1 MTSVG
6 YGTGTIKFVPNN
18 KQSPSL
24 NYSQRSLIEVL
35 QLDIGG
41 YSLRACDLDNKK
53 EKIFDFQFKN
63 SDFYKFAHSPNQ
75 RDEIRHN
82 DGTYYV
88 SLNQHAR
95 TQFHKALRQCFELL
109 ESKNQQSADVDSGRS
124 SENKTSTGLSDTR
137 TNVNEK
143 TIFVEIHNLS
153 EYIQQGEA
161 NKADELIKKLIKSG
175 VQLQVKHLKETL
187 DEQTFPIR
195 IKIDGFDSDITDLN
209 KFFDVD
215 VYPSTTVHELRAFF
229 EYTLK
234 FPLANQYFFV
244 NGHLAHAESTMN
256 DLKVKNGSL
265 FVLFLIKK

>member
-6 YGTGTIKFVPNN
+6 YGTGTIKFLPNN

-109 ESKNQQSADVDSGRS
+109 ESKNQQSADVDSA
-124 SENKTSTGLSDTR
+124 
-137 TNVNEK
+137 
-143 TIFVEIHNLS
+143 IFVEIHNLS

-175 VQLQVKHLKETL
+175 VQLQVKHLKEPL